1 MKTYDVTLSVVYNGH
16 TKVSAN
22 SQAEAI
28 CKASEFAKRYDKR
41 SIPIGVM
48 PPTVENI
55 SCNRLMVESVE
66 EIPEWT
72 TDKEF
77 KVFDKVYKGGGFFR
91 LEKPLTVTVTEDD
104 VKRKIKLMC
113 LVIVSDCGDYIK
125 GITDTYE
132 MWDLLDYL
140 NEKDLCRVYEAV
152 CCD

>member
-1 MKTYDVTLSVVYNGH
+1 MKNYDVTLSVVYNGH
-16 TKVSAN
+16 TRIAAN
-22 SQAEAI
+22 NKEEAI
-28 CKASEFAKRYDKR
+28 RKAEEFAGHYDIKD
-41 SIPIGVM
+41 IPIDVM
-48 PPTVENI
+48 PPTIVNV
-55 SCNRLMVESVE
+55 SSGGLRVVSVD

-77 KVFDKVYKGGGFFR
+77 KVFDKVYKGGGFIR